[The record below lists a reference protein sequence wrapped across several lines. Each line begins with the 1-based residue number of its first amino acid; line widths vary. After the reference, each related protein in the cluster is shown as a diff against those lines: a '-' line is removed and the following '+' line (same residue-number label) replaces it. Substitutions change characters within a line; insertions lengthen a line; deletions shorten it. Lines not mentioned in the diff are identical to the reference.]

1 MKFSPLLEQLIEAL
15 RCLPGVG
22 PKTAQRMAFQLLERG
37 RDNGRHL
44 AKTLQSA
51 MDNISHC
58 KNCRTFSE
66 SELCKLCSSF
76 HRDRTLLCIVESPID
91 MAAVEQMGSY
101 RGLYFILMG
110 HLSPLDGIGPD
121 DLGMKELNFLLSR
134 NEIKEVI
141 LATNPTVEGEAT
153 AHYISEL
160 LKPYAIKITRIAH
173 GVPLGGE
180 LEYIDCG
187 TLARAF
193 SGREEVVS

>member
-1 MKFSPLLEQLIEAL
+1 MKFSPLLEELIEAL

-44 AKTLQSA
+44 AKTLQNA
-51 MDNISHC
+51 MDKISHC
-58 KNCRTFSE
+58 QHCRTFSE
-66 SELCKLCSSF
+66 AELCKLCSSS
-76 HRDRTLLCIVESPID
+76 HRDRALLCIVESPID
-91 MAAVEQMGSY
+91 IVAVEQMGSY
-101 RGLYFILMG
+101 RGLYFVLMG

-121 DLGMKELNFLLSR
+121 DLGIKELNVLLAQH
-134 NEIKEVI
+134 EIKEVI

-160 LKPYAIKITRIAH
+160 IKPYSIKVTRIAH

-193 SGREEVVS
+193 SGREVV

>member
-1 MKFSPLLEQLIEAL
+1 MKFSPLLEQFIEAL

-37 RDNGRHL
+37 RDNGKQL
-44 AKTLQSA
+44 AKILQNA
-51 MDNISHC
+51 MENIQHC

-66 SELCKLCSSF
+66 TECCQLCSSS
-76 HRDRTLLCIVESPID
+76 HRDRSLLCIVESPID
-91 MAAVEQMGSY
+91 MVAVEQMGSY
-101 RGLYFILMG
+101 RGLYFVLMG

-121 DLGMKELNFLLSR
+121 DLGMKELNTLISQH
-134 NEIKEVI
+134 EIKEVI
-141 LATNPTVEGEAT
+141 LATNPTIEGEAT

-160 LKPYAIKITRIAH
+160 IKPYSIKVTRIAH

-193 SGREEVVS
+193 SSREVV

>member
-37 RDNGRHL
+37 RANGKHL
-44 AKTLQSA
+44 AQTLQNA
-51 MDNISHC
+51 MENITHC

-66 SELCKLCSSF
+66 SELCKLCVAPN
-76 HRDRTLLCIVESPID
+76 RDRALLCIVESPID
-91 MAAVEQMGSY
+91 MVAVEQMGSY
-101 RGLYFILMG
+101 RGLYFVLMG
-110 HLSPLDGIGPD
+110 HLSPLDGVGPE
-121 DLGMKELNFLLSR
+121 DLGLKELSEAITR
-134 NEIKEVI
+134 NGVREVI
-141 LATNPTVEGEAT
+141 LATNSTVEGEAT

-160 LKPYAIKITRIAH
+160 IKSQGVRVTRIAH

-180 LEYIDCG
+180 LEYIDGG

-193 SGREEVVS
+193 AGRDEVL